1 MDALPEG
8 TGLIF
13 DVKRFSLHDG
23 PGIRTTIFCQGC
35 PLRCLWCQNPESQ
48 PMAPRLYYA
57 ADRCREQ
64 GECAACV
71 SACAHAAVQFAG
83 AERHWLGG
91 RCVRCGACTQVCPAG
106 ALSLAG
112 TIETADNLV
121 RTVLRDRAF
130 YARSG
135 GGVTLSGGEPLAQPA
150 FAVAILQRCHD
161 RGIHTALDTTAYAP
175 WPVLAG
181 LLPHTDLVLL
191 DIKAFASDR
200 HRRLTGVSN
209 EVILANASALA
220 ESSVDLV
227 VRVPVIPGQNDDE
240 EDLRAIARFLAGL
253 PRLNAV
259 ELLPYNRMARAK
271 YSRLG
276 LTYPLQHLA
285 TQGAS
290 AMQTVQ
296 AWFSGLCCPVSII
309 WGLGVPKAIQA
320 ESA

>member
-1 MDALPEG
+1 MDALPAA

-23 PGIRTTIFCQGC
+23 PGIRTTIFFQGC

-57 ADRCREQ
+57 ADRCHEQ
-64 GECAACV
+64 GACRACAA
-71 SACAHAAVQFAG
+71 ACAHAAVQFAG
-83 AERHWLGG
+83 AERRWLAE
-91 RCVRCGACTQVCPAG
+91 CCTNCGACARACPAG

-112 TIETADNLV
+112 TIETAGNLV
-121 RTVLRDRAF
+121 RTALRDRAF

-150 FAVAILQRCHD
+150 FAAAILQRCHEQ
-161 RGIHTALDTTAYAP
+161 GLHTALDTTAYAP

-181 LLPHTDLVLL
+181 LLPDTDLVLL
-191 DIKAFASDR
+191 DVKAFAPDR

-209 EVILANASALA
+209 ELILRNAVALA
-220 ESSVDLV
+220 ERGVELV

-240 EDLRAIARFLAGL
+240 EDLRAVARFLAGL
-253 PRLNAV
+253 PRLKAV
-259 ELLPYNRMARAK
+259 ELLPYNRLARAK

-276 LTYPLQHLA
+276 LAYPLPDSA
-285 TQGAS
+285 TQGVGE
-290 AMQTVQ
+290 MQTVQ
-296 AWFSGLCCPVSII
+296 DWFAGLRCPVSVI
-309 WGLGVPKAIQA
+309 WGLGVPRVAKLI
-320 ESA
+320 